1 MRFKR
6 NNSKKWRPWKTKTKS
21 VNGYFPGKAGST
33 YYFKVTAW
41 DGAGNSN
48 TSKKKRTI
56 VPYNENQ
63 LVLKRSGFKK
73 TFSGAKSRYYKNSV
87 RYSTARGDSIT
98 YRFKGKR
105 VSLVST
111 RGPNRSKAK
120 VYVDGRYI
128 KTINAF
134 SSKTRVRKILFS
146 KRWRKTG
153 THSIK
158 IVNQKTRGRGSFDID
173 GLAVGK

>member
-1 MRFKR
+1 M
-6 NNSKKWRPWKTKTKS
+6 
-21 VNGYFPGKAGST
+21 
-33 YYFKVTAW
+33 
-41 DGAGNSN
+41 
-48 TSKKKRTI
+48 
-56 VPYNENQ
+56 
-63 LVLKRSGFKK
+63 
-73 TFSGAKSRYYKNSV
+73 
-87 RYSTARGDSIT
+87 
-98 YRFKGKR
+98 
-105 VSLVST
+105 SLVST

-158 IVNQKTRGRGSFDID
+158 IVNHKTRSRGRFDID